1 MIELLNNKRLIQH
14 EIKMNDK
21 IMFKRNYQ
29 FRQNVLEISKYKK
42 IGNYNTYIENN
53 KIIKI
58 NNNNNNDNESE
69 KQFEIIGK
77 DILKNPELFEQI
89 KIKLIE
95 IIRKN
100 KLPSFNIE
108 DYKKIKQIGEGTYG
122 KIYEVIN
129 KKTNKK
135 YALKLILASS
145 IEKLEIFLKEFEIS
159 HSNHHE
165 NILNIFGI
173 FIRCI
178 ENTKYSLYILM
189 DLAKNDWDTEIKER
203 EKNNNY
209 YTEKELIIILKQ
221 INSVLLFL
229 QNNRNIAHRDIKPE
243 NILIFNNNIYKLC
256 DFGEAKISPDLKRQN
271 SLRGTQIYMSPI
283 LYNCLKNNIKRV
295 QHNIYKSDIFSLG
308 YCFLYAASLNF
319 NIINAIRDL
328 KFQGLV
334 DKMLDKYMKSRYS
347 IEFIEIISKMINV
360 DEQKRI
366 DFNDLNIL
374 LEEKYNNI

>member
-1 MIELLNNKRLIQH
+1 M
-14 EIKMNDK
+14 
-21 IMFKRNYQ
+21 
-29 FRQNVLEISKYKK
+29 
-42 IGNYNTYIENN
+42 
-53 KIIKI
+53 
-58 NNNNNNDNESE
+58 
-69 KQFEIIGK
+69 
-77 DILKNPELFEQI
+77 
-89 KIKLIE
+89 
-95 IIRKN
+95 
-100 KLPSFNIE
+100 
-108 DYKKIKQIGEGTYG
+108 
-122 KIYEVIN
+122 
-129 KKTNKK
+129 
-135 YALKLILASS
+135 ASS

-178 ENTKYSLYILM
+178 DKTKYVLYILM

-203 EKNNNY
+203 EKNKNY

-334 DKMLDKYMKSRYS
+334 DKMLDKFMKSRYS